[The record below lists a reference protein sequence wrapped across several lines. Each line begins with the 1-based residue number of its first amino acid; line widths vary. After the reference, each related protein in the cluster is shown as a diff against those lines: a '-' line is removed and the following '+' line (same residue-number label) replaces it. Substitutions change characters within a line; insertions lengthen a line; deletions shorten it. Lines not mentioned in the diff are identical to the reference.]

1 MVSVSSRVTS
11 NPSGRAGAYL
21 VIGVAVVLSLVMA
34 RVAFASTSY
43 GYYVGFANPGVP
55 HDSEGW
61 NDRTHNLACRDDAVT
76 HNFGYVR
83 VADYNGAGH
92 EGVRHGFRMDQL
104 PGRRHSADLG
114 QRLFLDALLEL
125 RHRRDVHLL

>member
-76 HNFGYVR
+76 HNNCQVGGIALISVNGY
-83 VADYNGAGH
+83 
-92 EGVRHGFRMDQL
+92 
-104 PGRRHSADLG
+104 
-114 QRLFLDALLEL
+114 FLTRCWNSGTGGMYIYCETD
-125 RHRRDVHLL
+125 RP

>member
-1 MVSVSSRVTS
+1 VTS

-83 VADYNGAGH
+83 VADYNGAGTKVYDT
-92 EGVRHGFRMDQL
+92 GSVWTNCQVGGIAL
-104 PGRRHSADLG
+104 ISVNGY
-114 QRLFLDALLEL
+114 FLTRCWNSGTGGMYIYCETD
-125 RHRRDVHLL
+125 RP